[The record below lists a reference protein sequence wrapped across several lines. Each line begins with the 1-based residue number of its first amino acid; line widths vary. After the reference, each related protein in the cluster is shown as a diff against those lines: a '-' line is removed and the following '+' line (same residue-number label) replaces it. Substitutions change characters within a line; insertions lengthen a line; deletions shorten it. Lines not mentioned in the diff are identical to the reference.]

1 MYRAIGL
8 FRPESDFSFDSAET
22 RLKDKFPGFT
32 ITREPTQIVV
42 SKGEWWIALAL
53 VSGPEIKME
62 IEGLVGH
69 LAGIEPSEAA
79 VLAESDRRLE
89 LWTDVPDPFME
100 HFNDYLLV
108 VETLKS
114 FTGLLAV
121 DPKEPAL
128 L

>member
-1 MYRAIGL
+1 MLSPAGSHRPSATRCPMYRAVGL
-8 FRPESDFSFDSAET
+8 FRPESDFTFDAAEA

-32 ITREPTQIVV
+32 VAREPNQIVV

-53 VSGPEIKME
+53 VSGPEIQME

-89 LWTDVPDPFME
+89 IWT
-100 HFNDYLLV
+100 
-108 VETLKS
+108 
-114 FTGLLAV
+114 
-121 DPKEPAL
+121 
-128 L
+128 